1 MLRHCSAEP
10 VVLAVTPAWL
20 VKVQPVRLV
29 WPARRAVVPAELA
42 VLVVLVVAVATA
54 APAEPVVLVAVAAA
68 AVAVWVSLQ
77 LAVQVGTVGPVV
89 LALMPRP

>member
-1 MLRHCSAEP
+1 M
-10 VVLAVTPAWL
+10 LAVTPAWL
-20 VKVQPVRLV
+20 VKVQPVPPVLMAPHSALMAPLV
-29 WPARRAVVPAELA
+29 EPVVPVVLAATAALA
-42 VLVVLVVAVATA
+42 VPVVLVV
-54 APAEPVVLVAVAAA
+54 PAAA